1 MKKMS
6 MGARLFAGLGVM
18 AVAIAL
24 LGGYSVFTVSTL
36 RSTIDGLG
44 SLQLR
49 NAMGAGEL
57 QSIVHSVKSAQMGMM
72 LAAMTGDAQRAAALQ
87 REVEEGNDK
96 AERIARELEGIA
108 ETEAGRQKI
117 AAIQNVLRECR
128 QASNSMAQAI
138 REQKFD
144 EATRLQSEVF
154 YPLYSRMNR
163 AAAEL
168 VEVQRNLG
176 REKAAAADSRVHW
189 SIWIAGALSLAGFVL
204 AGGSLWLVRH
214 SIGELRGLVVSVSG
228 GAREVGNASGQVS
241 SSSQALAQGA
251 SEQAASLEETSA
263 STEEIN
269 SMTQKNADNAR
280 QAASETEESDQLLQE
295 TNKKLE
301 GMIASMREINGS
313 SEKVSKI
320 IKVIDE
326 IAFQTNI
333 LALNA
338 AVEAARAGEAGMG
351 FAVVADEVR
360 NLAQR
365 CTQAARDTSELI
377 EESIAR
383 SGEGKSRLDEVA
395 EAVRSVVE
403 KSGRI
408 RLLVNEVHVGSQ
420 EQARGIEQI
429 ARAIEQMQ
437 RVTQSTAAS
446 AEQSASAGQ
455 EMSAQALELNE
466 AVRQLNGVLGQA
478 GSPAAARTP
487 PVAVPATSRVAS
499 VAKRPALAATGAS
512 LRGGNRR
519 EFPMDDDFRDFE

>member
-1 MKKMS
+1 
-6 MGARLFAGLGVM
+6 M
-18 AVAIAL
+18 AVAITL
-24 LGGYSVFTVSTL
+24 LGGYSVYTVSSL
-36 RSTIDGLG
+36 RATIDGLG
-44 SLQLR
+44 NLQLR
-49 NAMGAGEL
+49 KAMSAGEV
-57 QSIVHSVKSAQMGMM
+57 QSLVHSVKSAQMGMM
-72 LAAMTGDAQRAAALQ
+72 VAALTGDAQKASGLQ
-87 REVEEGNDK
+87 REVEEGIGK
-96 AERIARELEGIA
+96 AERIARELESVA
-108 ETEAGRQKI
+108 ETEAGRRKVRAMQE
-117 AAIQNVLRECR
+117 VVSESRR
-128 QASNSMAQAI
+128 ASGALAQAI

-144 EATRLQSEVF
+144 EATRLQSEIF
-154 YPLYSRMNR
+154 YPLYGRMNA

-168 VEVQRNLG
+168 VEVQKNLG
-176 REKAAAADSRVHW
+176 REKSGEADSRVSW
-189 SIWIAGALSLAGFVL
+189 SIWISAVLSLAGLGL
-204 AGGSLWLVRH
+204 AGLSLWLVRS
-214 SIGELRGLVVSVSG
+214 SIGELRVLVGSVSG
-228 GAREVGNASGQVS
+228 GAREVGSASGQVS

-251 SEQAASLEETSA
+251 SEQAASLQETSA

-269 SMTQKNADNAR
+269 SMTQKNAENAR
-280 QAASETEESDQLLQE
+280 QAASETDESDHLLKE
-295 TNKKLE
+295 TNRKLE
-301 GMIASMREINGS
+301 GMIESMRDINAS

-383 SGEGKSRLDEVA
+383 SSDGRSRLDEVA
-395 EAVRSVVE
+395 EAVKQVVE

-455 EMSAQALELNE
+455 EMSAQASELNE
-466 AVRQLNGVLGQA
+466 AVQRLNGVLGEGGGTA
-478 GSPAAARTP
+478 IAVRPAIRSA
-487 PVAVPATSRVAS
+487 AS
-499 VAKRPALAATGAS
+499 VRKAAGVERMALSKGMS
-512 LRGGNRR
+512 VRGGSRR
-519 EFPMDDDFRDFE
+519 EFPLDDDFRDFE